1 MAYGLSLQNERE
13 KMNIVV
19 GFILILLIIGLVSW
33 FFTVYNGLIQVRENI
48 KKSWANIDVLLMQR
62 SDEIPKLIKTVK
74 AFAKDDKKMID
85 SVMAARERYLGA
97 GTVIEKA
104 NANRQIT
111 DALRSVFALSESYP
125 DLRSNEN
132 FLQFQDRI
140 SGLENEIADRREFYN
155 ESVNNYNIRIQSL
168 PDVIIANAMG
178 LKLEE
183 MFEVPDSA
191 KNDVDID
198 LTDLYDEQNSDT
210 KD

>member
-1 MAYGLSLQNERE
+1 
-13 KMNIVV
+13 
-19 GFILILLIIGLVSW
+19 
-33 FFTVYNGLIQVRENI
+33 
-48 KKSWANIDVLLMQR
+48 
-62 SDEIPKLIKTVK
+62 
-74 AFAKDDKKMID
+74 
-85 SVMAARERYLGA
+85 
-97 GTVIEKA
+97 
-104 NANRQIT
+104 
-111 DALRSVFALSESYP
+111 
-125 DLRSNEN
+125 
-132 FLQFQDRI
+132 
-140 SGLENEIADRREFYN
+140 LENEIADRREFYN